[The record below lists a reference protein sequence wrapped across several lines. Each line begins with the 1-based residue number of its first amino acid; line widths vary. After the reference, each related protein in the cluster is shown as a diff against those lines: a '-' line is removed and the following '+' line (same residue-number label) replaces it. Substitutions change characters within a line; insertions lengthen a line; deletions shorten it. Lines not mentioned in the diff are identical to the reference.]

1 MNLIILGAGGFG
13 KVVEGVA
20 SSLNKYKNIYFLDDN
35 SHLDN
40 VIGKLDEYQKFS
52 DNNTEFF
59 VAFGNNEVRF
69 NWI

>member
-13 KVVEGVA
+13 KVVEDVA
-20 SSLNKYKNIYFLDDN
+20 SSLNIKISISLIDN